1 MANVRLAKRL
11 RSMPSLDF
19 LRGFECAARHL
30 SFTRAGQEL
39 NVTQSAV
46 SRQVKALEEQL
57 RIGSFTGTYA
67 P

>member
-1 MANVRLAKRL
+1 
-11 RSMPSLDF
+11 MPSLDF

-57 RIGSFTGTYA
+57 RIELFTGIFV